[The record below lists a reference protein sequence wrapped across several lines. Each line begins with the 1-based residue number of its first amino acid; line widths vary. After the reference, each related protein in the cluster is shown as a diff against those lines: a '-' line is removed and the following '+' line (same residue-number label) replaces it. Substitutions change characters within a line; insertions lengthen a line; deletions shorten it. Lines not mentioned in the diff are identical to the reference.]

1 MLKDIENPTSSNVC
15 IAAVHELNKEGDLV
29 WNVYVINKKE
39 IAIEGILVMS
49 KGYGE
54 VNGETRQTST
64 LRHFIEKIEAGN
76 FSKVEPLPDD
86 LLGFYNDYFLTYYVG
101 SVLFD
106 KKFVFVPYSIND
118 KKSAFIET
126 LGQNGILLS

>member
-15 IAAVHELNKEGDLV
+15 IAAVHEISKEGELV

-54 VNGETRQTST
+54 VDGESRQTST
-64 LRHFIEKIEAGN
+64 LRHFIEKIEPNN

-86 LLGFYNDYFLTYYVG
+86 LLGFFNEYFLTYYVG

-106 KKFVFVPYSIND
+106 KKFTFEPYSINN
-118 KKSAFIET
+118 KNSAFIDS